1 MAKPQLDKDV
11 QAQLKSWDWD
21 YIIDFGYNTVSH
33 LRGGQM
39 NFLRGTLMEQ
49 LISRQD
55 TQLECVREDHKDF
68 EWHRFNLT
76 VELKS
81 QFNQSMYN
89 KGGRLKDSYKV
100 NLCNMRSLKK
110 ITKNQICDLVL
121 VLRKDGAF
129 VITRD
134 IAFQNYRQI
143 GKQVDIIVGP
153 NQIIEISGY
162 KSLSSVQQAFDIN
175 ETVIKF
181 CDTLIDDAKKHYDS
195 RPE

>member
-129 VITRD
+129 IITRD
-134 IAFQNYRQI
+134 MAFQNHRQI

-162 KSLSSVQQAFDIN
+162 KSLSSVQQVFDIN

-195 RPE
+195 RPK